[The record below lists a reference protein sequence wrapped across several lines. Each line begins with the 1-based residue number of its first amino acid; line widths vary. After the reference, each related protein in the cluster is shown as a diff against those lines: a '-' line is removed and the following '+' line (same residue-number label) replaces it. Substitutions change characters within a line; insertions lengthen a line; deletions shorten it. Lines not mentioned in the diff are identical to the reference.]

1 MTPVMMRLLPL
12 TAAAA
17 VLFASGPAGAQSQ
30 FNGPGRAK
38 DGDSLMVG
46 DREVRLFGVDAPEL
60 DQSCKRDGQDW
71 TCGAAARDL
80 LASLVRGKS
89 VYCSQVGTDQFQR
102 ALARCVAGSTDLNRT
117 MVATGYAVAFRR
129 YASDYISAEES
140 AKAGKRGIWSGTF
153 AMPSDYR
160 HAGEQPVVEKPKP
173 TRKIARASSSDWAG
187 RARANCDIKGNRNRK
202 GQWIYHVPGM
212 PYYDQTR
219 PEEIF
224 CSEAEAQA
232 AGYRRANVR

>member
-1 MTPVMMRLLPL
+1 MMRLLSL
-12 TAAAA
+12 TAVAA

-30 FNGPGRAK
+30 FNGPARAK

-71 TCGAAARDL
+71 ACGTAARDL

-102 ALARCVAGSTDLNRT
+102 ALGRCVAGSTDLNRT
-117 MVATGYAVAFRR
+117 MVATGFAVAFRR
-129 YASDYISAEES
+129 YSSDYVSAEES
-140 AKAGKRGIWSGTF
+140 AKAGKRGIWSSTF

-160 HAGEQPVVEKPKP
+160 HAGEQPFQEKPKA
-173 TRKIARASSSDWAG
+173 ARRTPRAASSDWAG
-187 RARANCDIKGNRNRK
+187 RAKDNCNIKGNRNRK
-202 GQWIYHVPGM
+202 GQWIYHLPGM

-224 CSEAEAQA
+224 CSEAEAVA
-232 AGYRRANVR
+232 AGYRLAIVR